1 LCRRQNYPTRAVLPA
16 GATAAAYDDN
26 DDYENKDVLNFCE
39 QSNYTL
45 QLNW

>member
-1 LCRRQNYPTRAVLPA
+1 VLPA

-26 DDYENKDVLNFCE
+26 DDDDDDYEDKDVLNFCE